1 MKKINLDKKIEL
13 IDRSLGAEIFSAI
26 VNGIG
31 AALFLTGLILC
42 IVYAAKKTST
52 SLVLCSIFYGVAMFL
67 TYLFSCLYHSLKNN
81 NGKRVFRALT
91 ISGVDV
97 AITASILMFAI
108 PLLSG
113 KKELVLVLGTIVITL
128 LSIMANIIH
137 FDKFKYVRIVG
148 FLFQTVLA
156 LITAYLAVALLPHMA
171 FVLMLVATLS
181 FLVGFAFHIFGYQL
195 SYLNSVGH
203 IIILTGNVFLF
214 FAILLY
220 VI

>member
-1 MKKINLDKKIEL
+1 MKKVNLDKKIEL

-52 SLVLCSIFYGVAMFL
+52 SLILCAIFYGVAMFL

-97 AITASILMFAI
+97 AITASIMMFAI

-113 KKELVLVLGTIVITL
+113 KRELVLVLGTIVITL

-137 FDKFKYVRIVG
+137 FDKFKYVRIIG

-156 LITAYLAVALLPHMA
+156 LITAYLAIALLPHMA
-171 FVLMLVATLS
+171 FVLMLVATLC
-181 FLVGFAFHIFGYQL
+181 FLAGFVFHIFGYQL

-214 FAILLY
+214 FAIILY

>member
-1 MKKINLDKKIEL
+1 MKKINLEKKIEL

-52 SLVLCSIFYGVAMFL
+52 SLILCAIFYGVAMFL

-128 LSIMANIIH
+128 LSIIANIIH
-137 FDKFKYVRIVG
+137 FDKYKYVRIIG

-171 FVLMLVATLS
+171 FVLMLVATLT
-181 FLVGFAFHIFGYQL
+181 FLAGFVFHIFGYQL